1 MFHISLIFNIKC
13 CDFKGKKKSQ
23 DYGGP
28 SLCQVFAAFLGGNIH
43 QSVFSMGR
51 CNWHYQ
57 PRSVDEAIG
66 LWGSA
71 ICWSMFSNKGGRGR
85 RTPKATTSEVCLP
98 LFHNPAIRSVI
109 QWPGLWLMI
118 CSHGQ
123 AFCHCP
129 LCTCLAPLPSF
140 KPDLSGRL
148 CSLCVQWAASL
159 TPKLHPR
166 LYSSRIGGGWIL
178 WKCDSIHLSSRQLDS
193 L

>member
-85 RTPKATTSEVCLP
+85 RTPKSHHIWGVPASLPQPRHQVCHPMTWVMTHDLQPWSSILP
-98 LFHNPAIRSVI
+98 LPALHLPGPPS
-109 QWPGLWLMI
+109 QLQAWPLWETL
-118 CSHGQ
+118 
-123 AFCHCP
+123 
-129 LCTCLAPLPSF
+129 
-140 KPDLSGRL
+140 LSL
-148 CSLCVQWAASL
+148 CSVSCFAHSQAASE
-159 TPKLHPR
+159 
-166 LYSSRIGGGWIL
+166 IV
-178 WKCDSIHLSSRQLDS
+178 QL
-193 L
+193 